1 MVGVRD
7 TKMNKNPNS
16 ELNQLSKGGQEMTPV
31 NTVPG
36 RKLVVIRDKQME
48 CSMSSRR
55 TRTLS

>member
-16 ELNQLSKGGQEMTPV
+16 EPNKLSKEMAPV
-31 NTVPG
+31 STVPG

-48 CSMSSRR
+48 CSMSSSR